1 VSWLVALVLLFT
13 MTAQGQERQALNGG
27 NSTNSVPEPAGGV
40 PNYGYAIQFNGGGYL
55 SSLTSNTDLN
65 AVAAFTIDF
74 TVATT
79 NANAASGILLS
90 QTSDGTDSGWAFF
103 LIEDYFSFMYHD
115 LSGNPQ
121 EMDSDEFPGLTNGLP
136 HYIRIVQN
144 MNNATYT
151 QAIYVDGTRI
161 ATATTNAGFRVDS
174 APFMVGSGI
183 FGGDF
188 YPIFAT
194 IDEVRVT
201 TNALI
206 EPDASSYTPDSC
218 PSAVAGTIHLWHF
231 NEGTGTT
238 TTDSVGSATL
248 TMESSPAPTWVTGFC
263 SPSPAQIGVSPTSY
277 AFTAIATGTTEVTT
291 FTVTN
296 SGDIAVTNGSA
307 SSTAPFS
314 ILSGSPF
321 SVPAH
326 GSTNVVV
333 RFAPTSVGSFTTN
346 VIFTTANGGASTNQV
361 SGTGQTPA
369 QIGVSPPNHD
379 FTAIATGTT
388 EVTTFTVT
396 NYGGIAVSNG
406 TATSTAPFSIS
417 SGTPFSVPG
426 HGSTN
431 VTVQF
436 APTSAGSFAT
446 NVIFTTANAGNST
459 NQVTGTGQTLAQ
471 IGVSPPSWAF
481 GSIAMGAT
489 ATTTFVVANSGDIAV
504 TNGSA
509 SSTAPFSISSGTPFS
524 VPGHGSTN
532 VTVQFAPTSAGSF
545 ATNVIFTTA
554 NAGNSTNQVTGTGIV
569 AIVSMASFTGSPTN
583 GGVPLPVTFT
593 DGSSGTIANW
603 FWNFGDGATT
613 NFAVSTNPVHTYAAG
628 TYTVSLTV
636 SGPLGTSN
644 LTRTNYIVALS
655 PPHLVVN
662 PASRDWHIVTV
673 GQTSN
678 QTFSVMNT
686 GQQTLTGSV
695 LSVTSPF
702 VIVSGSPYNVAA
714 GGTGTVTVSFNSVA
728 GGVFTGTVI
737 FASNGGS
744 SINTVTV
751 LLNAP
756 PVVTAGSSQTVA
768 FPSCASLNG
777 RVTDDGLPY
786 GILTSSWS
794 EVSGPGTVT
803 FGNVNVADT
812 TACFSTNGTYVLC
825 LTASD
830 GAVSR
835 SNTVIVATK
844 VPPQITA
851 SPAATNKLA
860 QMDGR
865 TVVAGYGP
873 VCFTVGMYDPN
884 GDPLSCLWDF
894 GDGDTSSDCDPCH
907 VFTNC
912 GPYVV
917 SVTVSDGLAST
928 NATSLVTVTCELT
941 ITKMQIKLN
950 FAKTNSDSCS
960 LTAALDLGSDYN
972 LTNKVVTLDI
982 GGTTNT
988 TFTLD
993 AKGKGKGVGHF
1004 GSCKLAYNKKMKQ
1017 WTLRA
1022 KLAKGSWQASWA
1034 TYGLENKNVLKPGI
1048 WVKMPVVVLT
1058 GDDALADER
1067 LVNYTAIKNKS
1078 GSAK

>member
-1 VSWLVALVLLFT
+1 MSWLVALVLLFT

-296 SGDIAVTNGSA
+296 
-307 SSTAPFS
+307 
-314 ILSGSPF
+314 
-321 SVPAH
+321 
-326 GSTNVVV
+326 
-333 RFAPTSVGSFTTN
+333 
-346 VIFTTANGGASTNQV
+346 
-361 SGTGQTPA
+361 
-369 QIGVSPPNHD
+369 
-379 FTAIATGTT
+379 
-388 EVTTFTVT
+388 
-396 NYGGIAVSNG
+396 YGGIAVSNG
-406 TATSTAPFSIS
+406 TAT
-417 SGTPFSVPG
+417 
-426 HGSTN
+426 
-431 VTVQF
+431 
-436 APTSAGSFAT
+436 
-446 NVIFTTANAGNST
+446 
-459 NQVTGTGQTLAQ
+459 
-471 IGVSPPSWAF
+471 
-481 GSIAMGAT
+481 
-489 ATTTFVVANSGDIAV
+489 
-504 TNGSA
+504 
-509 SSTAPFSISSGTPFS
+509 STAPFSISSGTPFS